1 MPETTQRQFTHL
13 HVHTE
18 YSLLDGA
25 CRIDRLFDHLKAM
38 GQTACAIT
46 DHGVMY
52 GCVAFFDAAKAAGIK
67 PIIGCEVYV
76 ATRTRFDKVNR
87 IDGNNHLILLCKNEM
102 GYKNLIKMVSAGFTE
117 GFYSKPRIDKD
128 LLEQHHEGLIC
139 LSACLAGEIPQAILA
154 GDYERAKQAALYY
167 RDLFGEGNY
176 YIELQDHGLEED
188 QVVLPQLIRLA
199 RETGIPMV
207 ATNDAHYITKEDAKM
222 QSILLCIQTGKTI
235 ADADRMEFQTDEFY
249 LKSTDEMYDLFA
261 MVPEACENTNKIA
274 EQCNFE
280 FTFGETKLPYF
291 KAPDGMENQEYF
303 EKLCWEGL
311 ERRYP
316 GEVTDALKER
326 LSYEINVVKT
336 MGYTNY
342 YLIVYDFINYAKSR
356 DIPVGP
362 GRGSGAG
369 SLAAYCVGI
378 TDIDPIRY
386 NLIFERFLN
395 PERVSMPD
403 FDVDFCYERR
413 QEVIDYVNE
422 KYGRDHVAQIVTFG
436 TMAARAAV
444 RDVGRVMGMTYQDV
458 DRVAKLI
465 PMELKMTLKKAL
477 EVSPD
482 LKALYDGD
490 NQVHELIDTSLKVE
504 GMPRHASTHAA
515 GVVITR
521 EPATE
526 YVPLSTNDGLPVTQF
541 NMVEIERL
549 GLLKMDF
556 LGLRTLTVIHDTE
569 MAVRHTKDPDFR
581 VANIDYDDPATYEM
595 LTRGETMGIFQLES
609 TGMTQVLMSMRPKNL
624 EDVIALISLYRPGP
638 MDSIPTYLR
647 NRKDPSKVVYQTPQM
662 AHIVD
667 VTNGVV
673 IYQEQVM
680 QICRELAGF
689 SFGQADNVRRAMSKK
704 KLKVME
710 AEREHFVHGC
720 TEPGKECAGCVK
732 NGIPEAVANQIYDD
746 MISFASY
753 AFNKSHAA
761 CYAYVAFQT
770 AYLKCHYPHEFMAAL
785 LTSVL
790 DNTSKVIEYTSE
802 CQRLGIK
809 VLPPDINVSRG
820 GFTVDGDS
828 IRFGLNAVKSVGR
841 NLIDSVVKERK
852 NRPYRSLYD
861 FCKRLHGNE
870 LNRRAL
876 ENLIKAGSFDAL
888 EPSRRAMIDSAE
900 GILKSVETDAR
911 QNLEGQMDLFGMMG
925 GEQEQ
930 AASDY
935 KIPNTPE
942 YPAGDLLKMEKEVSG
957 LYLSGHPLDAYRAQI
972 SQIST
977 CTIADLQGEDAK
989 RFDNQNVTIL
999 CTVVKNKIMT
1009 TKSNTL
1015 MAFTTV
1021 EDLTG
1026 TMELLIFP
1034 RVLAECRAALQEN
1047 AVVVAN
1053 GRVSVKE
1060 EEAARLI
1067 VEGVQP
1073 IEHYDPSQSFGKNR
1087 VEKVRRETGGGETAG
1102 YFLTVPSRQGPEM
1115 HKVENLLCNIF
1126 DGGTT
1131 KVYFRFADT
1140 GQKVLARHMA
1150 IKDDPLLRAELERIL
1165 GKDHVKVQTTEQN
1178 AK

>member
-1 MPETTQRQFTHL
+1 MSDVTQRQFTHL

-25 CRIDRLFDHLKAM
+25 CRIDRMFDRLKEM

-87 IDGNNHLILLCKNEM
+87 IDGNNHLVLLCKNET

-117 GFYSKPRIDKD
+117 GFYSKPRVDKE
-128 LLEQHHEGLIC
+128 LLEKYHEGLIC
-139 LSACLAGEIPQAILA
+139 LSACLAGEVPQAILA
-154 GDYERAKQAALYY
+154 GDYERAKQTALYF

-176 YIELQDHGLEED
+176 YLELQDHGLEED
-188 QVVLPQLIRLA
+188 SVVLPQLIRLA
-199 RETGIPMV
+199 RETDIPMV
-207 ATNDAHYITKEDAKM
+207 ATNDAHYISRDDAKM

-249 LKSTDEMYDLFA
+249 LKSTDEMYDLFSL
-261 MVPEACENTNKIA
+261 VPEACENTNKIA
-274 EQCNFE
+274 EQCNFS
-280 FTFGETKLPYF
+280 FTFGDTKLPYF
-291 KAPDGMENQEYF
+291 KAPDGMENQAYF
-303 EKLCWEGL
+303 EKLCYEGL

-316 GEVTDALKER
+316 GKVTDALRER
-326 LSYEINVVKT
+326 LSYEINVVKN

-444 RDVGRVMGMTYQDV
+444 RDVGRVMGLSYQDV
-458 DRVAKLI
+458 DKVAKLI

-482 LKALYDGD
+482 LKALYDAD
-490 NQVHELIDTSLKVE
+490 SQVHDLIDTSLKVE

-569 MAVRHTKDPDFR
+569 TAVRRREPDFR
-581 VANIDYDDPATYEM
+581 MANIDYDDPATYAM
-595 LTRGETMGIFQLES
+595 LAKGETEGIFQLES
-609 TGMTQVLMSMRPKNL
+609 TGMTQVLVGMRPKNL
-624 EDVIALISLYRPGP
+624 EDIIALISLYRPGP

-647 NRKDPSKVVYQTPQM
+647 NRREPDKITYKTPKM

-720 TEPGKECAGCVK
+720 TEPGKECNGCVK
-732 NGIPEAVANQIYDD
+732 NGIPEAVANEIYDD

-770 AYLKCHYPHEFMAAL
+770 AYLKCHYPQEFMAAL

-790 DNTSKVIEYTSE
+790 DNTSKVIEYTTE
-802 CQRLGIK
+802 CQRLGIT
-809 VLPPDINVSRG
+809 VQQPDINVSRG
-820 GFTVDGDS
+820 GFTADGDS

-841 NLIDSVVKERK
+841 GLIDAVVRLRAGE
-852 NRPYRSLYD
+852 PYRGLYD
-861 FCKRLHGNE
+861 FCKRLRGNE

-876 ENLIKAGSFDAL
+876 ENLIKAGAFDRL
-888 EPSRRAMIDSAE
+888 ESSRRAMLESVE
-900 GILKSVETDAR
+900 GILKSIETDAR
-911 QNLEGQMDLFGMMG
+911 QNLEGQMDLFGMLSG
-925 GEQEQ
+925 D
-930 AASDY
+930 AAPANEFRVPDM
-935 KIPNTPE
+935 PE
-942 YPAGDLLKMEKEVSG
+942 YSTSELLKMEKEVSG

-977 CTIADLQGEDAK
+977 CTVAQLQGEDA
-989 RFDNQNVTIL
+989 RQFDNQQVTLVCI
-999 CTVVKNKIMT
+999 VVKNKIMT

-1034 RVLAECRAALQEN
+1034 RVLADCRAALQEN
-1047 AVVVAN
+1047 AVIVAH

-1060 EEAARLI
+1060 EEAARLVVDGI
-1067 VEGVQP
+1067 QPIDSYDPAATFGRNRVQRAQREVSGEGV
-1073 IEHYDPSQSFGKNR
+1073 S
-1087 VEKVRRETGGGETAG
+1087 G
-1102 YFLTVPSRQGPEM
+1102 YFLTVPSRQCPEM
-1115 HKVENLLCNIF
+1115 RKVENLLCNIF
-1126 DGGTT
+1126 DGGTA

-1140 GQKVLARHMA
+1140 GQKMLARHMA
-1150 IKDDPLLRAELERIL
+1150 VVDDPLLRAELTQIL
-1165 GKDHVKVQTTEQN
+1165 GADNVKVQN
-1178 AK
+1178 LPNPAK

>member
-176 YIELQDHGLEED
+176 YIELQDHGLEAD

-569 MAVRHTKDPDFR
+569 MAIRHTKDPDFR

-820 GFTVDGDS
+820 GFTVDSDS

>member
-482 LKALYDGD
+482 LKVLYDGD

-925 GEQEQ
+925 GEQER

-1165 GKDHVKVQTTEQN
+1165 GKDHVKVQTAERN

>member
-1 MPETTQRQFTHL
+1 MSDVTQRQFTHL

-25 CRIDRLFDHLKAM
+25 CRIDRMFDRLKEM

-87 IDGNNHLILLCKNEM
+87 IDGNNHLVLLCKNET

-117 GFYSKPRIDKD
+117 GFYSKPRVDKE
-128 LLEQHHEGLIC
+128 LLEKYHEGLIC
-139 LSACLAGEIPQAILA
+139 LSACLAGEVPQAILA
-154 GDYERAKQAALYY
+154 GDYERAKQTALYF

-176 YIELQDHGLEED
+176 YLELQDHGLEED
-188 QVVLPQLIRLA
+188 SVVLPQLIRLA

-207 ATNDAHYITKEDAKM
+207 ATNDAHYISRDDAKM

-249 LKSTDEMYDLFA
+249 LKSTDEMYDLFSL
-261 MVPEACENTNKIA
+261 VPEACENTNKIA
-274 EQCNFE
+274 EQCNFS
-280 FTFGETKLPYF
+280 FTFGDTKLPYF
-291 KAPDGMENQEYF
+291 KAPDGMENQAYF
-303 EKLCWEGL
+303 EKLCYEGL

-316 GEVTDALKER
+316 GKVTDALRER
-326 LSYEINVVKT
+326 LSYEINVVKN

-444 RDVGRVMGMTYQDV
+444 RDVGRVMGLPYQDV
-458 DRVAKLI
+458 DKVAKLI

-482 LKALYDGD
+482 LKALYDAD
-490 NQVHELIDTSLKVE
+490 SQVHDLIDTSLKVE

-569 MAVRHTKDPDFR
+569 TAVRRREPDFR
-581 VANIDYDDPATYEM
+581 MANIDYDDPATYAM
-595 LTRGETMGIFQLES
+595 LAKGETEGIFQLES
-609 TGMTQVLMSMRPKNL
+609 TGMTQVLVGMRPKNL
-624 EDVIALISLYRPGP
+624 EDIIALISLYRPGP

-647 NRKDPSKVVYQTPQM
+647 NRREPDKITYKTPKM

-720 TEPGKECAGCVK
+720 TEPGKECNGCVK
-732 NGIPEAVANQIYDD
+732 NGIPEAVANEIYDD

-770 AYLKCHYPHEFMAAL
+770 AYLKCHYPQEFMAAL

-790 DNTSKVIEYTSE
+790 DNTSKVIEYTTE
-802 CQRLGIK
+802 CQRLGIT
-809 VLPPDINVSRG
+809 VQQPDINVSRG
-820 GFTVDGDS
+820 GFTADGDS

-841 NLIDSVVKERK
+841 GLIDAVVRLRAGE
-852 NRPYRSLYD
+852 PYRGLYD
-861 FCKRLHGNE
+861 FCKRLRGNE

-876 ENLIKAGSFDAL
+876 ENLIKAGAFDRL
-888 EPSRRAMIDSAE
+888 ESSRRAMLESVE
-900 GILKSVETDAR
+900 GILKSIETDAR
-911 QNLEGQMDLFGMMG
+911 QNLEGQMDLFGMLG
-925 GEQEQ
+925 GD
-930 AASDY
+930 AAPANEFRVPDM
-935 KIPNTPE
+935 PE
-942 YPAGDLLKMEKEVSG
+942 YSTSELLKMEKEVSG

-977 CTIADLQGEDAK
+977 CTVAQLQGEDA
-989 RFDNQNVTIL
+989 RQFDNQQVTLVCI
-999 CTVVKNKIMT
+999 VVKNKIMT

-1034 RVLAECRAALQEN
+1034 RVLADCRAALQEN
-1047 AVVVAN
+1047 AVIVAH

-1060 EEAARLI
+1060 EEAARLVVDGI
-1067 VEGVQP
+1067 QPIDSYDPAATFGRNRVQRVQREVSGEGV
-1073 IEHYDPSQSFGKNR
+1073 S
-1087 VEKVRRETGGGETAG
+1087 G
-1102 YFLTVPSRQGPEM
+1102 YFLTVPSRQCPEM

-1140 GQKVLARHMA
+1140 GQKMLARHMA
-1150 IKDDPLLRAELERIL
+1150 VVDDPLLRAELTQIL
-1165 GKDHVKVQTTEQN
+1165 GADNVKVQN
-1178 AK
+1178 LPNSAK

>member
-1087 VEKVRRETGGGETAG
+1087 VEKVRRETGGGETTG